1 MERVE
6 RKVESNMVELGQGGR
21 VTLCER
27 KEKGEKMKREVKS
40 GVGLGSGNSPPSS
53 LPLAATSRFARIE
66 KHHKPSGRHLSS
78 RPPLESAKR
87 ENMETAFAHRLHEL
101 AAVMAMDARISEGGV
116 KEEQEQQELKQGQEG
131 QDWVTAG
138 SFHVDE
144 KRRERTLNN
153 WVIYQRV
160 ATLVMGAKSTVIR
173 SKERIAKD
181 DLEGRILRLE
191 KRGESKAADAKAKQD
206 KAKDKSKA
214 DAVEEKF
221 SGKKFDVTKP
231 HLNIN
236 LSKKKA
242 HKSISERPPRFS
254 KRTSVARDPSEGE
267 KRGRPLHPPK
277 AIYKLLHFTIY
288 HHHESKA

>member
-1 MERVE
+1 MESVE

-21 VTLCER
+21 VTLGELGER
-27 KEKGEKMKREVKS
+27 KEKGEKMKSELKS
-40 GVGLGSGNSPPSS
+40 GVGLGSAGKSPPSS
-53 LPLAATSRFARIE
+53 LPADTSRFARIE
-66 KHHKPSGRHLSS
+66 KQHKPSGRHLSS

-160 ATLVMGAKSTVIR
+160 ATLVMGAKSTVMKSR
-173 SKERIAKD
+173 ERIGKD
-181 DLEGRILRLE
+181 NLEGRILRLE
-191 KRGESKAADAKAKQD
+191 EGKAANARQD
-206 KAKDKSKA
+206 KAKAKSKA
-214 DAVEEKF
+214 GAQEKF
-221 SGKKFDVTKP
+221 SEMKFDVPKP
-231 HLNIN
+231 HLNIY
-236 LSKKKA
+236 LSKKKT
-242 HKSISERPPRFS
+242 HKSSSQRPPRVS
-254 KRTSVARDPSEGE
+254 KRTYVASDPSE
-267 KRGRPLHPPK
+267 KRGRPQHLPK
-277 AIYKLLHFTIY
+277 AIFKLL
-288 HHHESKA
+288 